1 MGLDEFDIP
10 NSFSN
15 EDEKLLLQKI
25 SEGDRKAYAILHSR
39 YQPTL
44 YQYILRFTNQSKSI
58 TEEIVQE
65 IFIHIW
71 EKRTTLLAIRNF
83 DAYLKKAAKNK
94 LLNHLKHHEF
104 KERLHQQFSNR
115 LSVSKSLVEEDAL
128 YNDYHKIALHA
139 IQQLPEKRKLIFLL
153 STEED
158 LSLAEIAGLLQ
169 ISKSRV
175 KQQLYRGT
183 AFIKDYLR
191 KNAEWLLFI
200 FFWWG
205 K

>member
-1 MGLDEFDIP
+1 MVLDEFDIP

-15 EDEKLLLQKI
+15 EDEHLLLQKI
-25 SEGDRKAYAILHSR
+25 SEGDRKAYAVLHSR
-39 YQPTL
+39 YQASL

-58 TEEIVQE
+58 TEEVVQE

-94 LLNHLKHHEF
+94 LLNHLKHNEF
-104 KERLHQQFSNR
+104 KARLHQQFSNR
-115 LSVSKSLVEEDAL
+115 LSESKSLVEEDSL
-128 YNDYHKIALHA
+128 YNDYHKIALEA
-139 IQQLPEKRKLIFLL
+139 IHQLPEKRKLIFLL
-153 STEED
+153 STEEN
-158 LSLAEIAGLLQ
+158 LSLTEIAELLQ
-169 ISKSRV
+169 VSKSRV
-175 KQQLYRGT
+175 KQQLYSGT

-200 FFWWG
+200 FLCW
-205 K
+205 

>member
-1 MGLDEFDIP
+1 MGVDEFDIP
-10 NSFSN
+10 NSFSS

-25 SEGDRKAYAILHSR
+25 SEGDREAYAVLHRR
-39 YQPTL
+39 YQARL

-58 TEEIVQE
+58 TEEVVQE

-94 LLNHLKHHEF
+94 LLNLLKHNQF
-104 KERLHQQFSNR
+104 KEKLHQQFSNR
-115 LSVSKSLVEEDAL
+115 LSESKSLVEEDSL
-128 YNDYHKIALHA
+128 YNDYHKIALQA
-139 IQQLPEKRKLIFLL
+139 IHQLPEKRKLIFLL
-153 STEED
+153 STEEN
-158 LSLAEIAGLLQ
+158 LSLTEIAELLQ

-175 KQQLYRGT
+175 KQQLYSGT

-191 KNAEWLLFI
+191 KNAEWLLFLLL
-200 FFWWG
+200 WW
-205 K
+205 